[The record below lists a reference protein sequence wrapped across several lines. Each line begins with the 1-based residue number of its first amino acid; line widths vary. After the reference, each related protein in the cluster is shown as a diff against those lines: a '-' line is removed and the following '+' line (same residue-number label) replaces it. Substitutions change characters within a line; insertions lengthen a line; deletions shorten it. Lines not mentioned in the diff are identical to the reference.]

1 MSGNRG
7 YRDTVTIQQNSAADG
22 AATPD
27 YTGAAFMSAVPC
39 QITSRG
45 GNESYRGRVLE
56 AHLTHIVESQWIDGV
71 LPSMR
76 LYVTGGIH
84 TGRYLNIA
92 YAQPVEGNGRA
103 RKLEL
108 QCMSQ
113 EVA

>member
-1 MSGNRG
+1 MSVNG

-22 AATPD
+22 SATAD
-27 YTGAAFMSAVPC
+27 YSGSAFMSAVPC
-39 QITSRG
+39 RIVSRG

-56 AHLTHIVESQWIDGV
+56 SHLTHIVEAQWVAGV

-84 TGRYLNIA
+84 SGRYLNIA
-92 YAQPVEGNGRA
+92 YVQPVEGNGRT
-103 RKLEL
+103 RKMEL
-108 QCMSQ
+108 QCFSQ